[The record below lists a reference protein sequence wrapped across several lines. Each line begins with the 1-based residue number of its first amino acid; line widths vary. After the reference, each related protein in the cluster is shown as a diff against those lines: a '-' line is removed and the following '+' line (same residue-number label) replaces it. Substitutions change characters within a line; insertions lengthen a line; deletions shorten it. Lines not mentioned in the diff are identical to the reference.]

1 MMILKRPLFGNE
13 KKVIKLK
20 IRAAQAISKK
30 DCVPCF
36 FVQIQ
41 SWYAQRL

>member
-1 MMILKRPLFGNE
+1 MEKEKGFMMILKIRKR
-13 KKVIKLK
+13 KKLIKLK

-36 FVQIQ
+36 FVQLQ
-41 SWYAQRL
+41 S